1 MEMRT
6 LRRIEPGEELTI
18 SYVDLATT
26 REDRRRELRE
36 GYFFDCDCARC
47 RAPLAPLSALSS
59 ESAWSQDDPTSLLGL
74 FDWRLQ
80 AITAAGAAVAGTS
93 GTSGT
98 TGTTGTSG
106 MTGPTGTR
114 GDGKS
119 CTGSVGSGGSESKAG
134 SESGEGCGKE
144 EALVADTFA
153 RTVAREVI
161 EARDAAKAIEDAA
174 GGEAEDGR
182 DAKEVAVK
190 GARVGKA
197 ATRRQVDLARALNRY
212 EEIDRERERERERGG
227 AVSLNPNAILGY
239 IDLTQFVLTQ
249 SVDLTSPRSL
259 CVVCLSL
266 LFISRYEE
274 AFALGKQR
282 GLGGSHAASLTLLHD
297 MVRVAVAL
305 QAWPRAREWS
315 ALLTE
320 KLCETHAEGTSALV
334 GLQVRVRARIV
345 SVRIESHSNTFAHY

>member
-47 RAPLAPLSALSS
+47 RAPLAPLVALPS
-59 ESAWSQDDPTSLLGL
+59 ESAWSQHDPTSRLGL

-80 AITAAGAAVAGTS
+80 AITAAGVAAA

-98 TGTTGTSG
+98 TGTDT
-106 MTGPTGTR
+106 
-114 GDGKS
+114 
-119 CTGSVGSGGSESKAG
+119 VGSGGSEGKAG

-144 EALVADTFA
+144 EALVAGTFV

-174 GGEAEDGR
+174 GSEAEDGR
-182 DAKEVAVK
+182 DAKAVAVK
-190 GARVGKA
+190 GAGGGNA

-212 EEIDRERERERERGG
+212 EERERERERERGG
-227 AVSLNPNAILGY
+227 AVSLNP
-239 IDLTQFVLTQ
+239 
-249 SVDLTSPRSL
+249 
-259 CVVCLSL
+259 
-266 LFISRYEE
+266 
-274 AFALGKQR
+274 FAMR
-282 GLGGSHAASLTLLHD
+282 
-297 MVRVAVAL
+297 
-305 QAWPRAREWS
+305 
-315 ALLTE
+315 
-320 KLCETHAEGTSALV
+320 
-334 GLQVRVRARIV
+334 
-345 SVRIESHSNTFAHY
+345 